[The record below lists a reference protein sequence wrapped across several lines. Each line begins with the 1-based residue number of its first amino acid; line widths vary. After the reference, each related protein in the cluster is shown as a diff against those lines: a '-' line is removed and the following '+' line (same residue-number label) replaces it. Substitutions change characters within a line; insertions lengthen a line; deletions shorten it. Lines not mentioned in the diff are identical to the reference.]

1 MASSDRT
8 KHDQTRGSKFASDSQ
23 VEEGG
28 FELPVPDRARFA
40 VGVIEIVKAGIGISL
55 EDPGIASEMPV
66 ARV

>member
-1 MASSDRT
+1 M
-8 KHDQTRGSKFASDSQ
+8 
-23 VEEGG
+23 EEGG

-55 EDPGIASEMPV
+55 EDPVIAGEMPV